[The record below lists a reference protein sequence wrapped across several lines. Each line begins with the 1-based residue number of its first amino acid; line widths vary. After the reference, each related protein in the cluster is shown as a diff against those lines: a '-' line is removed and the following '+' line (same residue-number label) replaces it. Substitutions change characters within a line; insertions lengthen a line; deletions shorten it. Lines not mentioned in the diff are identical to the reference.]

1 MSILVCL
8 VLWPFAQQAGA
19 VAAVE
24 NETKPEV
31 LLFMSGHG
39 SKAKADL
46 LLSLAKDQAFTLTN
60 LKTRGKS
67 EQEIARAWSQADLIL
82 LDGINPELSKYMFA
96 KYQGHLSTYP
106 QVAVISLGD
115 TDNAAMNQGLAD
127 KDRNTIAA
135 YYKHAG
141 RSNYQNMMTY
151 LSHDVFKRSS
161 RVAKPPTPV
170 PDVGLYH
177 YDFPGLLTSD
187 EDAFFAYLNDKNEA
201 AENKQ
206 PVIAIAIH
214 RSVID
219 YEQQQVVDTMIKG
232 LEAKGAKAFAFFFEG
247 NDELLSYTDLL
258 MTEQEGGQGALARSR
273 VNLLINYRS
282 LHYVEKRRQEF
293 AKLGVPVIHALNYS
307 EGDEEKFK
315 ADNAGISPSL
325 TPFFLVMPEDTGSV
339 DPSIIAATDKGRK
352 VVMAPQMQ
360 ALIERAYNHAS
371 LAHKNNQDKKVAAF
385 IWNYPPGEKNIGAA
399 FLDVPSSLEQISRAM
414 KAQGYQVE
422 DKTADYFI
430 KAAGQLLRP
439 YYRKEDTS
447 SLIALGLADYLPLKT
462 YLAWFN
468 QLPKEVSQPIVER
481 WGKPE
486 DSAMLS
492 TAAGNKSGKQG
503 QEAQEPAFI
512 IPRMALGNMI
522 VMPQGVRGEDAKE
535 HANLYHSTKTP
546 INHSYLAIY
555 LYARQVFAADAFIH
569 LGTHGSQEWLTGKER
584 GLSVYDAPSLAIG
597 NIPVFYPYIIDNVGE
612 AMQAKRRGR
621 ATVISHL
628 TPGFAKAGLYSD
640 VAELNEL
647 IANYVMLEQGLS
659 KENTREQIIAKA
671 EKLHIFAAIDLDADK
686 LKSDFNTGISQI
698 QDHLTELAGQSQPL
712 GVHTFGLLPEKAH
725 LLSTTL
731 QMLGDDFAGRAASFE
746 RENKLAVSEE
756 DSRDRNQVTKL
767 AALPGYQILKHFLV
781 EQISM
786 DKAPLFSTLDETL
799 KADILQAKKYWSNFA
814 QIAELENLLA
824 ALNGQYIGVSHG
836 GDPIRNPQAA
846 PTGRNLIGFNPAKV
860 PSKEAYQAG
869 VTLLEQTLVDHMAK
883 NGKYPQKMAFSLWSL
898 ETMRHQGALEAQILH
913 ALGVK
918 PKWNQQGNISG
929 IEVIPYSEL
938 GRPRIDVVISAT
950 GLYRDAFPNVMLWLA
965 EAIDEIAQMKED
977 NNFVYRHSQAL
988 KQSLLEQ
995 GKSAP
1000 DAEYLSSVRIFS
1012 NESGNYG
1019 TGLAASSLASD
1030 TWDSDA
1036 KLANLYLDRMGFA
1049 YGKDEKRW
1057 SENMAD
1063 TGLYSQVLSGTEAV
1077 VFSRSTNLY
1086 ALMTNDD
1093 PFQYFGGIGLAVR
1106 HLDGKTPQMYVSNLR
1121 RKDKLKAQTMAD
1133 FLDQEMRSRYFH
1145 PRWISAMQDA
1155 GYAGA
1160 TAILDRM
1167 NNMWGWEVMTPEAVR
1182 DDQWQEFF
1190 EVYVQDKYQL
1200 EMEAFFKQSH
1210 PEAMAQILERMLEA
1224 VRKDYW
1230 QADQQTVKEM
1240 VQMYTELAATYD
1252 VATDNDT
1259 FTEYVDAKARG
1270 FGLQLLSQALS
1281 EARAEAKAQALPSAA
1296 SQASEQTEQ
1305 VSGQKLEQQ
1314 EVNKSEVEQNYWPLY
1329 LLLLV
1334 FLTGV
1339 LRQWF
1344 MPRATA
1350 IGQRQVE
1357 FKQAA

>member
-1 MSILVCL
+1 MILLACL
-8 VLWPFAQQAGA
+8 ALWPAAPLVAQQVARAGQ
-19 VAAVE
+19 E
-24 NETKPEV
+24 EKPQV

-39 SKAKADL
+39 SQAKADL
-46 LLSLAKDQAFTLTN
+46 LLSLAKDEPFTLTN
-60 LKTRGKS
+60 MKTRGKS
-67 EQEIARAWSQADLIL
+67 EEEIAGAWSKADLIL
-82 LDGINPELSKYMFA
+82 LDGINPELSKFMFG
-96 KYQGHLSTYP
+96 KYQDHLTRFP
-106 QVAVISLGD
+106 QVPVISLGD
-115 TDNAAMNQGLAD
+115 TENAAMNQGVAEKD
-127 KDRNTIAA
+127 KKMIAA

-141 RSNYQNMMTY
+141 RINYQNMMTY
-151 LSHDVFKRSS
+151 LSHDVFKRSTQ
-161 RVAKPPTPV
+161 AAEPPAQV

-177 YDFPGLLTSD
+177 YGFPGLLTSD
-187 EDAFFAYLNDKNEA
+187 ESAFFDYLAPEKN
-201 AENKQ
+201 Q
-206 PVIAIAIH
+206 PVIAVAIH

-219 YEQQQVVDTMIKG
+219 YEQQQVVDTLIKG
-232 LEAKGAKAFAFFFEG
+232 LEAKGVKAFAFFFEG
-247 NDELLSYTDLL
+247 NDELLEYTDLL
-258 MTEQEGGQGALARSR
+258 MTEQQGGQAGVSR

-293 AKLGVPVIHALNYS
+293 AKLGVPVIQALNYT
-307 EGDEEKFK
+307 EGNEEKFL

-339 DPSIIAATDKGRK
+339 DPSIIAATEQGRK
-352 VVMAPQMQ
+352 VVMESQMQ
-360 ALIERAYNHAS
+360 ALAERAYNHAR
-371 LAHKNNQDKKVAAF
+371 LAHINNREKKVAAF

-399 FLDVPSSLEQISRAM
+399 FLDVPSSLGQISRAM
-414 KAQGYQVE
+414 KAQGYQVQ
-422 DKTADYFI
+422 DKEAEYFI

-439 YYRKEDTS
+439 YYRHEDTS
-447 SLIALGLADYLPLKT
+447 ALIDMGLADYLPLKT
-462 YLAWFN
+462 YLAWFS
-468 QLPKEVSQPIVER
+468 QLPEEVSQPIVER

-486 DSAMLS
+486 DSGMLT
-492 TAAGNKSGKQG
+492 TAARNNGKNAPEQG
-503 QEAQEPAFI
+503 QEPAFI
-512 IPRMALGNMI
+512 IPRMELGNMI

-555 LYARQVFAADAFIH
+555 LYARQVFGADAYIH

-584 GLSVYDAPSLAIG
+584 GLSVYDAPNLAIG

-621 ATVISHL
+621 ATMISHL
-628 TPGFAKAGLYSD
+628 TPGFAKAGLYAE

-647 IANYVMLEQGLS
+647 IANYMMLEQGLS
-659 KENTREQIIAKA
+659 KENTREQIITKA
-671 EKLHIFAAIDLDADK
+671 QELHIFEAIELDVAALRADF
-686 LKSDFNTGISQI
+686 SAGITRI

-712 GVHTFGLLPEKAH
+712 GVHTFGLLPKQAH
-725 LLSTTL
+725 LLSTII
-731 QMLGDDFAGRAASFE
+731 QMLGDNFAERAAIFE
-746 RENKLAVSEE
+746 QENNLAVSEQE
-756 DSRDRNQVTKL
+756 SRDRLGVTEL
-767 AALPGYQILKHFLV
+767 AALPGYQVLQHFLV
-781 EQISM
+781 KSAAGDSE
-786 DKAPLFSTLDETL
+786 DPLFAKLDEKL
-799 KADILQAKKYWSNFA
+799 KADILQAKKYWANFA

-824 ALNGQYIGVSHG
+824 ALDGHYIGVSHG
-836 GDPIRNPQAA
+836 GDPIRNPGAA

-869 VTLLEQTLVDHMAK
+869 VTLLEQTLADHVAK
-883 NGKYPQKMAFSLWSL
+883 NGRYPQKMAFSLWSL

-913 ALGVK
+913 ALGLK
-918 PKWNQQGNISG
+918 PKWNQQGNITG
-929 IEVIPYSEL
+929 TEVIPYSEL

-965 EAIDEIAQMKED
+965 EAIDKIARMKED
-977 NNFVYRHSQAL
+977 NNFVYRNSQVL
-988 KQSLLEQ
+988 KQNLLEQ
-995 GKSAP
+995 GKSEE
-1000 DAEYLSSVRIFS
+1000 DAQYLSSVRIFS

-1049 YGKDEKRW
+1049 FGKDEKRW

-1063 TGLYSQVLSGTEAV
+1063 TGLYGQILSGTEAV

-1086 ALMTNDD
+1086 ALLTNDD

-1121 RKDKLKAQTMAD
+1121 RKDKLKAQTMED

-1145 PRWISAMQDA
+1145 PRWIEAMQDA

-1200 EMEAFFKQSH
+1200 DMQEFFKQSN

-1230 QADQQTVKEM
+1230 QADAQTVKEM

-1252 VATDNDT
+1252 VATDNEK
-1259 FTEYVDAKARG
+1259 FTEYADAKASG
-1270 FGLQLLSQALS
+1270 FGLQPLSQAL
-1281 EARAEAKAQALPSAA
+1281 AQAQQAMPSPVSAG
-1296 SQASEQTEQ
+1296 QQTEQ
-1305 VSGQKLEQQ
+1305 VTGQKLQEQKMDKR
-1314 EVNKSEVEQNYWPLY
+1314 EADKDYWPLY
-1329 LLLLV
+1329 LLLAV
-1334 FLTGV
+1334 FLSGIM
-1339 LRQWF
+1339 RQWF
-1344 MPRATA
+1344 SCPGKVTRV
-1350 IGQRQVE
+1350 RQVKL
-1357 FKQAA
+1357 KQAA

>member
-1 MSILVCL
+1 MIKRLMSILVCL
-8 VLWPFAQQAGA
+8 LLWPLTPSLAQQATA
-19 VAAVE
+19 LAAE
-24 NETKPEV
+24 QARKPEV

-60 LKTRGKS
+60 IKTRGKS
-67 EQEIARAWSQADLIL
+67 DEEIAGIWSKADLVL
-82 LDGINPELSKYMFA
+82 LDGINPELSKFMFG
-96 KYQGHLSTYP
+96 KYQSYLSQFK
-106 QVAVISLGD
+106 QVPVISLGD
-115 TDNAAMNQGLAD
+115 TDNAAMNQGMAEQH
-127 KDRNTIAA
+127 KNTIAA

-161 RVAKPPTPV
+161 EVAEPPAPV

-177 YDFPGLLTSD
+177 YGFPGLLTSD
-187 EDAFFAYLNDKNEA
+187 ENAFFAFLETKSLAVKND
-201 AENKQ
+201 Q
-206 PVIAIAIH
+206 PVIAVAIH

-232 LEAKGAKAFAFFFEG
+232 LEDKGAKAFAFFFEG

-258 MTEQEGGQGALARSR
+258 MTELQGEAAKSR

-293 AKLGVPVIHALNYS
+293 ARLGVPVIHALNYT
-307 EGDEEKFK
+307 EGDEEKFLG
-315 ADNAGISPSL
+315 DNAGISPSL

-339 DPSIIAATDKGRK
+339 DPSIIAATEQGRK
-352 VVMAPQMQ
+352 VVMQSQMQ

-371 LAHKNNQDKKVAAF
+371 LAHINNRDKKVAAF

-422 DKTADYFI
+422 DKEAQYFI

-447 SLIALGLADYLPLKT
+447 TLIELGLADYLPLET

-468 QLPKEVSQPIVER
+468 QLPQEVSKPIIER

-486 DSAMLS
+486 DSAMLT
-492 TAAGNKSGKQG
+492 TAAGNNAEQG
-503 QEAQEPAFI
+503 QKTSEPAFI
-512 IPRMALGNMI
+512 IPRMTLGNMI

-555 LYARQVFAADAFIH
+555 LYARQVFDADAFIH

-621 ATVISHL
+621 ATMISHL
-628 TPGFAKAGLYSD
+628 TPGFAKAGLYAE

-659 KENTREQIIAKA
+659 KENTRQQIIAKA
-671 EKLHIFAAIDLDADK
+671 EKLHIFEAIDLDVAKLNADF
-686 LKSDFNTGISQI
+686 SSGISQI

-712 GVHTFGLLPEKAH
+712 GVHTFGLLPQQAH
-725 LLSTTL
+725 LLSTVI
-731 QMLGDDFAGRAASFE
+731 QMLGDNFTERAAKFE
-746 RENKLAVSEE
+746 QENHLAVKEQ

-767 AALPGYQILKHFLV
+767 AALPGYQLLKHFLV
-781 EQISM
+781 EQAEI
-786 DKAPLFSTLDETL
+786 DQAPLFPGLDEKL
-799 KADILQAKKYWSNFA
+799 KADILQAKKYWINFE

-824 ALNGQYIGVSHG
+824 ALNGHYIGVSHG
-836 GDPIRNPQAA
+836 GDPIRNPEAA

-869 VTLLEQTLVDHMAK
+869 VTLLEQTLADHVAK

-918 PKWNQQGNISG
+918 PKWNQQGNITG
-929 IEVIPYSEL
+929 TEVIPYSEL
-938 GRPRIDVVISAT
+938 SRPRIDVVVSAT

-965 EAIDEIAQMKED
+965 EAIDKIAQMKED

-988 KQSLLEQ
+988 KQDLLEQ
-995 GKSAP
+995 GKSAE

-1063 TGLYSQVLSGTEAV
+1063 TGLYSKVLSGTEAV

-1121 RKDKLKAQTMAD
+1121 RKDKLKAQTMED

-1190 EVYVQDKYQL
+1190 EVYVKDKYQL

-1230 QADQQTVKEM
+1230 QADSQTVEEM
-1240 VQMYTELAATYD
+1240 VKMYTELAATYD
-1252 VATDNDT
+1252 VATDNNK
-1259 FTEYVDAKARG
+1259 FTDYVDAQARG

-1281 EARAEAKAQALPSAA
+1281 QAKAQAQQSVPAQA
-1296 SQASEQTEQ
+1296 SQKTEQ
-1305 VSGQKLEQQ
+1305 VSGQKLQQQ
-1314 EVNKSEVEQNYWPLY
+1314 EVNKSEAEQNYWPLY
-1329 LLLLV
+1329 ALLLV
-1334 FLTGV
+1334 FFIGA

-1344 MPRATA
+1344 IPRGTQTRA
-1350 IGQRQVE
+1350 RQVE
-1357 FKQAA
+1357 LKQAA